1 MHLNRNQGFEWLVRA
16 LFALFFI
23 YLGLTVVDRRPQF
36 SFMVQNAFLAYL
48 PVEFACALRKIRN
61 RWAFWILFTAWFLFY
76 PNAPYVMTDFYHLA
90 KINPYRPERY
100 GLLRPDARIWLDFTT
115 VAFGAIL
122 CTLAGTWSL
131 RLALNT
137 ASRRVKALTMPV
149 AYHGAALFIMAC
161 ASFGMYLGRF
171 PRLHSHQVLLEPST
185 VFTAAI
191 SPESGRDC
199 LFFIASAT
207 FLQLL
212 VWLLS
217 KPQDTG
223 EVAQRP

>member
-1 MHLNRNQGFEWLVRA
+1 MRLNRKQGFEWLVRA

-23 YLGLTVVDRRPQF
+23 YLGLAVVGKRPQF
-36 SFMVQNAFLAYL
+36 SFMVQNAFLAYI
-48 PVEFACALRKIRN
+48 PVEFACALQKIRN
-61 RWAFWILFTAWFLFY
+61 RWAFWILFMAWFVFY
-76 PNAPYVMTDFYHLA
+76 PNAPYVLTDFYHLA
-90 KINPYRPERY
+90 KVCPYRPERY
-100 GLLRPDARIWLDFTT
+100 GFMRSDMDIWIVFTT

-131 RLALNT
+131 RLALNAVT
-137 ASRRVKALTMPV
+137 RRVKALAAPV

-161 ASFGMYLGRF
+161 ASFGMFLGRF
-171 PRLHSHQVLLEPST
+171 SRLHSYQVLLEPGK
-185 VFTAAI
+185 VFAAAI
-191 SPESGRDC
+191 SPGSGGDF

-217 KPQDTG
+217 KPQDT
-223 EVAQRP
+223 PDP

>member
-1 MHLNRNQGFEWLVRA
+1 MRLNRRQVFEWLVRA
-16 LFALFFI
+16 LFVLYFI
-23 YLGLTVVDRRPQF
+23 YLCIAVVGKRPRF
-36 SFMVQNAFLAYL
+36 DFMVQNAFLAYV
-48 PVEFACALRKIRN
+48 PIEFACALQKIRN
-61 RWAFWILFTAWFLFY
+61 RWAFWILFTAWLLFY

-90 KINPYRPERY
+90 KINPYRPEHR
-100 GLLRPDARIWLDFTT
+100 GLLRPDMNIWLHFTT

-131 RLALNT
+131 RLALN
-137 ASRRVKALTMPV
+137 AAARRVKALAAPV
-149 AYHGAALFIMAC
+149 AYHGAAFFIMAC

-171 PRLHSHQVLLEPST
+171 PRLHSYQVVLEPGT
-185 VFTAAI
+185 VLAAAI

-217 KPQDTG
+217 KPPDTFD
-223 EVAQRP
+223 P